1 MLRLNFLLYKF
12 IFQDKAWKS
21 MKVLNDNAS
30 NNGPYH
36 WMPIKVHFLFDF
48 FVLIA
53 LVSVNCCRGSD
64 SCSDSRSDIAIVQ
77 HHNNCGSS

>member
-1 MLRLNFLLYKF
+1 
-12 IFQDKAWKS
+12 

-53 LVSVNCCRGSD
+53 LVSACCCRG
-64 SCSDSRSDIAIVQ
+64 SDSRSDIAIVQ